1 MRLAYV
7 DAFSGVSGDMMLG
20 ALVDAGVS
28 VSALTKAL
36 EALELP
42 GWHLDVRKESR
53 GAITGTRVVVC
64 ERGSPPLRHYRHIR
78 HLIAASSLTDTVKK
92 RALHIF
98 ERLARAEARVHGMDV
113 DDVHF
118 HEIGAVD
125 TVVDVVGAVVGL
137 ELLGI
142 QRLYASPL
150 PLGRGRVSSSHGV
163 LPVPAP
169 ATVALLEGVPVR
181 DGGVERE
188 LVTPTGAAIL
198 TGLCEGFGPLPDMVL
213 NTVGYGVGAH
223 PADNPPNVLRL
234 MVGESQAVC
243 TTRRLLMME
252 TQIDDMNPEFYE
264 HLMASCFAEGALDVV
279 LVPVYMKKNRPATL
293 VRILMDPSLK
303 DRMAARVFCESSTL
317 GVRFHEV
324 DRMELPRAFMDVDT
338 PWGVIRVK
346 TATLP
351 DGSVRCQPEYEACR
365 EAARRS
371 GLPLPQLYEEVRR
384 RAQEKVVQKR
394 GELSG

>member
-7 DAFSGVSGDMMLG
+7 DAFSGASGDMMLG
-20 ALVDAGVS
+20 ALIDAGVS
-28 VSALTKAL
+28 TAALTEAL

-42 GWHLDVRKESR
+42 GWCLDVRRESR
-53 GAITGTRVVVC
+53 GAITGTRAEVR
-64 ERGSPPLRHYRHIR
+64 EMGSPPLRRFRDIH
-78 HLIAASSLTDTVKK
+78 HLISTSSLPDTI
-92 RALHIF
+92 RETALRIF
-98 ERLARAEARVHGMDV
+98 DRLARAEARVHGMALEE
-113 DDVHF
+113 VHF

-125 TVVDVVGAVVGL
+125 TVVDVVGVVVGL
-137 ELLGI
+137 DLLGV

-150 PLGRGRVSSSHGV
+150 PLGRGRIMSSHGM

-181 DGGVERE
+181 DGGVDRE

-213 NTVGYGVGAH
+213 SAVGYGVGAH

-234 MVGESQAVC
+234 MVGEPQAVFAR
-243 TTRRLLMME
+243 RRLLMME

-279 LVPVYMKKNRPATL
+279 LVPVYMKKNRPGTL
-293 VRILMDPSLK
+293 VRILLDPSLK

-317 GVRFHEV
+317 GVRFYEV
-324 DRMELPRAFMDVDT
+324 DRVELPRAFMDVDT

-346 TATLP
+346 TAALP
-351 DGSVRCQPEYEACR
+351 DGSVRCQPEYEPCR
-365 EAARRS
+365 EAALRS
-371 GLPLPQLYEEVRR
+371 GLPLPQIYEEVRR
-384 RAQEKVVQKR
+384 RSQEKAAKKS
-394 GELSG
+394 GESSR